1 MPTRTYYNRGRMVS
15 RKIAIDPKVNDLDD
29 TTFLCFLMMI
39 PHLDAEGRLHGDP
52 VILKGICFPK
62 RDWTTEQIDSM
73 LNTLQAAKREDG
85 LGLIERYTAKGIHCL
100 WMAGFE
106 SEQINFRKDHEAK
119 GKYGYSDI
127 PNPPKSLLKMWGG
140 TGKKKRGTPPA
151 TSSPLDE
158 VLDPKLQESVKIIEE
173 TFGKPL
179 KNLEFDTLKDILD
192 TYDDADFKRA
202 VEEAKIHEAHS
213 PIKYIETCLEA
224 WAKKQPPVEVSGDE
238 QGLVEDKE

>member
-1 MPTRTYYNRGRMVS
+1 MVS

>member
-29 TTFLCFLMMI
+29 TTFLCFMMMI

-52 VILKGICFPK
+52 IILKGLCFPK
-62 RDWTTEQIDSM
+62 RDWTTEQIDSI

-85 LGLIERYTAKGIHCL
+85 LGLIERYTANGIHCL

-127 PNPPKSLLKMWGG
+127 PNPPKSLLKLWGG
-140 TGKKKRGTPPA
+140 TGKKQGKPTP
-151 TSSPLDE
+151 TSSTLDE
-158 VLDPKLQESVKIIEE
+158 VIDPKIRESIQILEE

-179 KNLEFDTLKDILD
+179 QNRELDILKDILD
-192 TYDDADFKRA
+192 TYDYADFKRA
-202 VEEAKIHEAHS
+202 IEEAKIHEARS
-213 PIKYIETCLEA
+213 PIKYIETCLET

-238 QGLVEDKE
+238 QGLVEEK

>member
-1 MPTRTYYNRGRMVS
+1 MT
-15 RKIAIDPKVNDLDD
+15 
-29 TTFLCFLMMI
+29 I
-39 PHLDAEGRLHGDP
+39 PF
-52 VILKGICFPK
+52 IKGICFPK

-85 LGLIERYTAKGIHCL
+85 LGLIERYTANGIHCL

-127 PNPPKSLLKMWGG
+127 PDPPRKLIRMWGG
-140 TGKKKRGTPPA
+140 TGRKQKKPTPA
-151 TSSPLDE
+151 SSTLDE
-158 VLDPKLQESVKIIEE
+158 VIDPKIRESIETIEE

-179 KNLEFDTLKDILD
+179 QNRELDILKDILD
-192 TYDDADFKRA
+192 TYDYADFKRA
-202 VEEAKIHEAHS
+202 IEEAKIHEAHN

-224 WAKKQPPVEVSGDE
+224 WAKKQTQVEVSGDE

>member
-1 MPTRTYYNRGRMVS
+1 MVS

-62 RDWTTEQIDSM
+62 RDWTTDQIDSM

-106 SEQINFRKDHEAK
+106 SEQIGLRKDHEAR

-127 PNPPKSLLKMWGG
+127 PDPPRKLLKMWGG
-140 TGKKKRGTPPA
+140 VAKTKLEP
-151 TSSPLDE
+151 TSSTLDE
-158 VLDPKLQESVKIIEE
+158 VIDPKIKESIAILEE

-179 KNLEFDTLKDILD
+179 QNRELDTLKDILD
-192 TYDDADFKRA
+192 TYDYADFKRA
-202 VEEAKIHEAHS
+202 IEEANIHEAHS
-213 PIKYIETCLEA
+213 PIKYIESCLEA
-224 WAKKQPPVEVSGDE
+224 WAKKHPQVQVSGDE
-238 QGLVEDKE
+238 QGLVEEK